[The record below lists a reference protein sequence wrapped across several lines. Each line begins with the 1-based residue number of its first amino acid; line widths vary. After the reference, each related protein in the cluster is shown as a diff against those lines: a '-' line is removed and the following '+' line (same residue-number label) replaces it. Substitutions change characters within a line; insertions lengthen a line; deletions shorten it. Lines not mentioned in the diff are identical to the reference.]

1 MTTLVER
8 VLDRAGVH
16 RERIPSRVHFEQ
28 VGEIALRPG
37 KWQRFRARQ
46 SMDVRACAFRW
57 EARVR
62 MAPLVHVR
70 VVDTFVAG
78 HGLLDA
84 RLWRL
89 FRLARA
95 MGPEIDQSE
104 LLRYLAEVPFCPHAL
119 LANGQLTTVGQD
131 ADTLLVRTTI
141 AGKTLE
147 MTLTVDP
154 QGDVISSRTAARGRY
169 EEGRLVD
176 HPWGGTFHDHETHA
190 GLRVPTRC
198 HVYWY
203 LDEGPQEVFR
213 ATLSNYQLEYDDGNG

>member
-8 VLDRAGVH
+8 ILARAGVD
-16 RERIPSRVHFEQ
+16 RERLPFRVHFEQ

-46 SMDVRACAFRW
+46 SIDVRSCSFRW

-62 MAPLVHVR
+62 MAPVVHVR

-78 HGLLDA
+78 RGLLDA

-95 MGPEIDQSE
+95 TGPEIDQGE
-104 LLRYLAEVPFCPHAL
+104 LLRYLAELPWCPHAL
-119 LANGQLTTVGQD
+119 LGNEDLSLSD
-131 ADTLLVRTTI
+131 ADKETLVVSAVCADQEVELRL
-141 AGKTLE
+141 A
-147 MTLTVDP
+147 VDLH
-154 QGDVISSRTAARGRY
+154 GDVTAARTEARGRY
-169 EEGRLVD
+169 EDGRLVE
-176 HPWGGTFHDHETHA
+176 HPWGGTFHDHADVA
-190 GLRVPTRC
+190 GIRVPRRC
-198 HVYWY
+198 CVYWY

-213 ATLSNYQLEYDDGNG
+213 ARLSKYRLEYDR